1 MAYKREDLRVQAIQ
15 VIEFYGRNRFTIQ
28 FGCGG
33 AVFCPRVN
41 AKRAQ
46 ILTTDQTQPLPSER
60 SFGLLFGVVF
70 ALLAA
75 YGWFFKGWSSVVV
88 ISFVAVAVAFVLLG
102 FVAPK
107 VLAPLNWLWFQLGQ
121 VLGKIVSPLV
131 LGAIFFLMLTPVSL
145 VTRLFGRDELR
156 LKRKASQTSYWLDR
170 APPGPEPESFKNQF

>member
-1 MAYKREDLRVQAIQ
+1 LNSKAETALQ
-15 VIEFYGRNRFTIQ
+15 FTSVA
-28 FGCGG
+28 G
-33 AVFCPRVN
+33 ALFTAPVLTLTEH
-41 AKRAQ
+41 Q
-46 ILTTDQTQPLPSER
+46 ILTTDQTHPLPSER

-70 ALLAA
+70 TLLAA
-75 YGWFFKGWSSVVV
+75 YGRFFKTWPSAVLLSL
-88 ISFVAVAVAFVLLG
+88 VAIAVAFVLLG

-107 VLAPLNWLWFQLGQ
+107 VLRPLNWLWFQLGQ
-121 VLGKIVSPLV
+121 LLGKIVSPIV

>member
-1 MAYKREDLRVQAIQ
+1 MLLIAPTLTLTEHR
-15 VIEFYGRNRFTIQ
+15 
-28 FGCGG
+28 
-33 AVFCPRVN
+33 
-41 AKRAQ
+41 
-46 ILTTDQTQPLPSER
+46 ILTTDHDQTLPSER

-75 YGWFFKGWSSVVV
+75 YGWFFKGWPL
-88 ISFVAVAVAFVLLG
+88 AVLLPLVGIAVAFVLLG

-107 VLAPLNWLWFQLGQ
+107 VLRPLNWLWFQLGQ
-121 VLGKIVSPLV
+121 LLGKIVSPVV
-131 LGAIFFLMLTPVSL
+131 LGAIFFLLLTPVSL

>member
-1 MAYKREDLRVQAIQ
+1 M
-15 VIEFYGRNRFTIQ
+15 
-28 FGCGG
+28 
-33 AVFCPRVN
+33 
-41 AKRAQ
+41 
-46 ILTTDQTQPLPSER
+46 TTDQTQVLPSER

-70 ALLAA
+70 ALLSA
-75 YGWFFKGWSSVVV
+75 YGWFLSGWSLV
-88 ISFVAVAVAFVLLG
+88 IVLSLVAVALAFVLLG

-107 VLAPLNWLWFQLGQ
+107 VLGPLNWLWFQFGLL
-121 VLGKIVSPLV
+121 LGKIVSPIV